1 MGPQPKHPTSAQPE
15 ATATSDCTADWSFVS
30 HGDTG
35 RQKMQCRVDPEA
47 LQQQGIEPIPSIRTI
62 YRIMQRQE
70 PDADEHD

>member
-1 MGPQPKHPTSAQPE
+1 
-15 ATATSDCTADWSFVS
+15 
-30 HGDTG
+30 
-35 RQKMQCRVDPEA
+35 MQCRVDPEA